1 LGIDF
6 GEEIITYKNPHVL
19 FGLRDSNA
27 GQHGSLKILPTLLV
41 EKARDSF
48 IHYGE
53 HFKAH

>member
-1 LGIDF
+1 LGINF

-27 GQHGSLKILPTLLV
+27 GQHGSFKIMSTLLV

-53 HFKAH
+53 YFKAH